1 ELAATIQARPDHRTG
16 LETAVTDA
24 QDADNTLPAA
34 ELRSQQHSHTLASV
48 QRRDELAG
56 VLADHERNVSEHAA
70 HDQSA
75 VDDVALIDKRM
86 IRGMAGELAAQLQ
99 DGQPCAVC
107 GSPTHPEPA
116 RQSENHPD
124 HDAIEEAEAVQAR
137 AERQLADAREAYERV
152 RAELAALND
161 QCGTISSTQAEAD
174 DEEAQTQLTYI

>member
-1 ELAATIQARPDHRTG
+1 
-16 LETAVTDA
+16 
-24 QDADNTLPAA
+24 
-34 ELRSQQHSHTLASV
+34 
-48 QRRDELAG
+48 
-56 VLADHERNVSEHAA
+56 
-70 HDQSA
+70 
-75 VDDVALIDKRM
+75 M

-107 GSPTHPEPA
+107 GSTTHPEPA

-174 DEEAQTQLTYI
+174 DEEAQTQLTYIRERAARVEFGNGRGCRFEAGSTFADIRQLRLGLEATTAA